1 MVRCCLVEEDL
12 GLLMDGGESGKG
24 GRSRLAL
31 ALNINNKRTAELTKG
46 RWGVMREN
54 TVFFGQLKQEAT
66 KKSMPVAVR
75 VWG

>member
-12 GLLMDGGESGKG
+12 GLLMDGAELGKG
-24 GRSRLAL
+24 GSRLAL
-31 ALNINNKRTAELTKG
+31 ALNINNKRTTELTKG

-54 TVFFGQLKQEAT
+54 TVLFGQLKQEAT
-66 KKSMPVAVR
+66 QKSMPVADR